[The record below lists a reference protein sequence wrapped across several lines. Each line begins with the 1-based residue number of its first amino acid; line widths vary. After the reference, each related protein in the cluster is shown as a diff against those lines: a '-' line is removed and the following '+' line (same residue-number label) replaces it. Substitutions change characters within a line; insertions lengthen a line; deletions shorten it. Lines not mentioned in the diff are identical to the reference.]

1 MKKKK
6 KSTNIDVYNDYDDD
20 SDEYFYYIAGYT
32 SNGVPFGITWEE
44 AIEDRLVESSSIAN
58 ENRLNKYG
66 VTKKLVENNSSI
78 DDIIDEFLTTVESE
92 IRDRLNK
99 NYKIAKDEDQ
109 KILKPINQNIK
120 ELMLNGNCISYA
132 EIFDNVETFT
142 FRDDNDNLIYID
154 DQYCMSPMCHCN
166 ETFLSFIEIDE
177 LQGKAKSLF
186 TLRYSLKKE
195 KCDIEFESLNE
206 EEVKSIVKS
215 FKAKEKQIRGKLKRR
230 YDDMKSIGTKI
241 NDEDKI
247 KIVPQ
252 INDTKVGRNDI
263 CPCGSGKK
271 YKKCCGK

>member
-1 MKKKK
+1 
-6 KSTNIDVYNDYDDD
+6 
-20 SDEYFYYIAGYT
+20 
-32 SNGVPFGITWEE
+32 
-44 AIEDRLVESSSIAN
+44 
-58 ENRLNKYG
+58 
-66 VTKKLVENNSSI
+66 
-78 DDIIDEFLTTVESE
+78 
-92 IRDRLNK
+92 
-99 NYKIAKDEDQ
+99 
-109 KILKPINQNIK
+109 
-120 ELMLNGNCISYA
+120 
-132 EIFDNVETFT
+132 
-142 FRDDNDNLIYID
+142 
-154 DQYCMSPMCHCN
+154 MSPMCHCN

>member
-1 MKKKK
+1 MINLKFLKVDEKNK
-6 KSTNIDVYNDYDDD
+6 ENEPLFSIKLNIDTFKVVDKTIYDK
-20 SDEYFYYIAGYT
+20 SVR
-32 SNGVPFGITWEE
+32 S
-44 AIEDRLVESSSIAN
+44 
-58 ENRLNKYG
+58 
-66 VTKKLVENNSSI
+66 
-78 DDIIDEFLTTVESE
+78 DDIIDEFLIAAESE
-92 IRDRLNK
+92 IRDRLNE
-99 NYKIAKDEDQ
+99 NYKIVKDEDQ

-120 ELMLNGNCISYA
+120 ELMSDGSCITYA

-154 DQYCMSPMCHCN
+154 DQYCMSPKCHCN

-177 LQGKAKSLF
+177 FQGKAKNLF

-195 KCDIEFESLNE
+195 KYDIEFESLNE
-206 EEVKSIVKS
+206 KEVKTILKS
-215 FKAKEKQIRGKLKRR
+215 FKTKEKQIRGKLKKR

-252 INDTKVGRNDI
+252 INDTTVGRNDV